1 MYLLMTL
8 KHFILI
14 ICFTYY
20 SDFLI
25 WKKHVCEEKT
35 GTKRYRQNIR
45 LHFRELILYFRNIK
59 CSFKNEQ
66 KSLE

>member
-1 MYLLMTL
+1 MYPFTTL
-8 KHFILI
+8 KHYILNV
-14 ICFTYY
+14 CFTYY

-25 WKKHVCEEKT
+25 WKKYVYEEKT

-59 CSFKNEQ
+59 RSYKNKR

>member
-1 MYLLMTL
+1 MYPFTTL
-8 KHFILI
+8 KHYILNI
-14 ICFTYY
+14 FFTYY

-59 CSFKNEQ
+59 RSYKNER